1 MNKKKTPASVKHT
14 IKTLN
19 LTDMPK
25 ASQHKDLADYHPLVS
40 EIFKQLTR
48 KSLKP
53 FLFVSFLFAHFVGYS
68 KTVPLDNK
76 NIHVTGAAYVFRSP
90 DKLFCKRFSDETLNT
105 PDDIRMFKT
114 ETASTT
120 SGIILQFKTNSSFI
134 HLTFTHEPGKNE
146 MGFFRILKD
155 GGELKTIQ
163 FAENKDNIE
172 IQLDSLSS
180 KKEAVY
186 EIILPSF
193 SNFSLTKLEID
204 DNSKLI
210 AFQSPKKKIYIGFG
224 DSITHGRGQDGAS
237 YLTYPFLLAQ
247 KLNMDMY
254 NESVGGAKV
263 SIPMAEM
270 AKDLP
275 EADVITYLIGYND
288 FNGASHTLERFE
300 KDYRQFLT
308 ILRKNQPKAKIFCIT
323 LLYTKKTENPVTH
336 LTPGDFRRIIEKVVA
351 EYQATDNNLCLIKGD
366 EITSAENLQPGAKTD
381 AVHLTKKGAVLFAD
395 ALYREIGKYL

>member
-1 MNKKKTPASVKHT
+1 
-14 IKTLN
+14 
-19 LTDMPK
+19 
-25 ASQHKDLADYHPLVS
+25 
-40 EIFKQLTR
+40 
-48 KSLKP
+48 
-53 FLFVSFLFAHFVGYS
+53 
-68 KTVPLDNK
+68 
-76 NIHVTGAAYVFRSP
+76 
-90 DKLFCKRFSDETLNT
+90 
-105 PDDIRMFKT
+105 MFKT

-120 SGIILQFKTNSSFI
+120 SGIILQFKTNSPFI
-134 HLTFTHEPGKNE
+134 HLIFIHEPGKNE
-146 MGFFRILKD
+146 MGFFRVLRH
-155 GGELKTIQ
+155 GAELKTVK
-163 FAENKDNIE
+163 FAENKDTVT

-193 SNFSLTKLEID
+193 SNFSLTKLEIG
-204 DNSKLI
+204 DNSKLV
-210 AFQSPKKKIYIGFG
+210 AFQSPKKKVYIGFG
-224 DSITHGRGQDGAS
+224 DSITHGRGQGGAS

-275 EADVITYLIGYND
+275 QADVITYLIGYND

-336 LTPGDFRRIIEKVVA
+336 LTPDNFRRIIEKVVT
-351 EYQATDNNLCLIKGD
+351 EYQDTDKKLYLIKGD

-381 AVHLTKKGAVLFAD
+381 AVHLTIKGASLFAD
-395 ALYREIGKYL
+395 ALCRAMKKHL